1 MEPQIKLFK
10 FYSPTPCVYSCKCAT
25 MNMGKSEYNFSLIM
39 SIPRIKLRLS
49 DSAEN
54 IFTWQVI
61 STASP
66 KHSGVRGRGIKS
78 LRSVK
83 HNTIHGS
90 TWHGDIGGLVVKDH
104 LKLFETSFGYLRPC
118 PPPLPHPKK
127 RKRERDWGH
136 LGLHRETLSQNA
148 KEKARKK
155 QMRNGS
161 GRI

>member
-25 MNMGKSEYNFSLIM
+25 VNMGEIRVHFFFNYEYPKDQTQVVSL
-39 SIPRIKLRLS
+39 SGKHLYLTSHLNSP
-49 DSAEN
+49 
-54 IFTWQVI
+54 
-61 STASP
+61 P

-83 HNTIHGS
+83 HDTVHGS

-118 PPPLPHPKK
+118 SPPLPHPKK
-127 RKRERDWGH
+127 GKEREI
-136 LGLHRETLSQNA
+136 EATLDYTVRLYLKMQ
-148 KEKARKK
+148 KKK
-155 QMRNGS
+155 QERNK
-161 GRI
+161 